1 MNSTVTLNASPA
13 AQRTAPARRADI
25 SRPLAALL
33 LAAAVAALAVVVD
46 QLMQTWA
53 DDHLFVAWVAMW
65 AVLFAG
71 TLLLAGTA
79 RRLAG
84 HVMLSLD
91 GWAQRRAQARADAR
105 FLALARTDRRLMADL
120 QMVRDR
126 AEPVLTTLAAAAVTA
141 PVAATVVAQ
150 AEPEAPQSAFWRW
163 TEQLSRANANRVR
176 LHYI

>member
-1 MNSTVTLNASPA
+1 MNTTVTLNASPA
-13 AQRTAPARRADI
+13 AQRQAPARRADG

-53 DDHLFVAWVAMW
+53 DDHLFAAWVAMW

-84 HVMLSLD
+84 RVMVGLD
-91 GWAQRRAQARADAR
+91 GWAQRRAQARADTR
-105 FLALARTDRRLMADL
+105 FMALARTDRRLMADL
-120 QMVRDR
+120 QIARDR
-126 AEPVLTTLAAAAVTA
+126 HEPVLAQAVAT
-141 PVAATVVAQ
+141 PVATPAVSLVAP
-150 AEPEAPQSAFWRW
+150 AEQPQSAFWRW